1 MKGWSGWRVRVLAAA
16 DTIGT
21 VLGLVLVLMGVTGGI
36 AGYRLW
42 HVQQTLNRAASAA
55 ATSEAQNGCW
65 TAQTSQIVAQV
76 LQGGGLPIAGANAV
90 QVTQYSNPQGTT
102 TPYGQMVTAQLHWAV
117 PISVVRLQLPT
128 TVPLSS
134 AVVQP
139 SQYVALGGNT
149 AQSNGA
155 CTPPDLTVT
164 AQAVAAA
171 NDAAAATTNTGAD
184 TPATT
189 CTPTTVEVT
198 KTVPQ
203 STSCTPKTS
212 RVCSPTTRAVCYP
225 VSTEQCG
232 YQTQEEYTCS
242 PQESCHTETTES
254 CHKQYYWNNNINC
267 WDNYV
272 FINGRWW
279 PERACN
285 GGWSSYQSC
294 SPTTQNVCTSTNVCS
309 WKPVSTY
316 HCYEVT
322 GESCSNE
329 SVTSCHDVT
338 TTQCQTIAA
347 HTEQVPETVEQCS

>member
-1 MKGWSGWRVRVLAAA
+1 MRRGPGGRVRVLAAA

-76 LQGGGLPIAGANAV
+76 LQGGGLPISGANAV
-90 QVTQYSNPQGTT
+90 QVTHYSNPQGTT

-164 AQAVAAA
+164 AQTVAAA
-171 NDAAAATTNTGAD
+171 NDDAAAATTNTAAD
-184 TPATT
+184 TPTTT

-203 STSCTPKTS
+203 SESCTPETHTE
-212 RVCSPTTRAVCYP
+212 CSPVSHETWVDSTYEACGDTTQY
-225 VSTEQCG
+225 
-232 YQTQEEYTCS
+232 EYTCREVNSCTPQSVCSTHYQTWCDLYNDGAYGSS
-242 PQESCHTETTES
+242 PSHPVTHCVSVPISTCSTETVCSTHNVCGSSPVTTYSCHPVTTGHWQTETT
-254 CHKQYYWNNNINC
+254 Q
-267 WDNYV
+267 
-272 FINGRWW
+272 
-279 PERACN
+279 
-285 GGWSSYQSC
+285 
-294 SPTTQNVCTSTNVCS
+294 
-309 WKPVSTY
+309 
-316 HCYEVT
+316 
-322 GESCSNE
+322 
-329 SVTSCHDVT
+329 SCHDVT

>member
-1 MKGWSGWRVRVLAAA
+1 MTRQPGRPVRVLAAA
-16 DTIGT
+16 GTIGT

-76 LQGGGLPIAGANAV
+76 LQGGGLPISGANAV
-90 QVTQYSNPQGTT
+90 TVTQYSNPQGTT

-128 TVPLSS
+128 TIPLSS

-164 AQAVAAA
+164 AQAVVAA
-171 NDAAAATTNTGAD
+171 NDAADTATTTAANTP
-184 TPATT
+184 TTT

-203 STSCTPKTS
+203 SESCTPKTT

-225 VSTEQCG
+225 VSSEQCG
-232 YQTQEEYTCS
+232 DQTQEEYTCS
-242 PQESCHTETTES
+242 PQESCHTETTEGD
-254 CHKQYYWNNNINC
+254 CHLVSEWVPNCYEEIMPSGSTRRICHGGSETQYTQCDPI
-267 WDNYV
+267 
-272 FINGRWW
+272 
-279 PERACN
+279 
-285 GGWSSYQSC
+285 
-294 SPTTQNVCTSTNVCS
+294 TQNVCTSTNVCS

-316 HCYEVT
+316 RCYEVT

-338 TTQCQTIAA
+338 TTQCQTIPA